1 MFNKY
6 TFPVKAWM
14 HYPFSILFSSFLQ
27 WSLSMMIEKDSVFL
41 NLLRKSLWSFASF
54 FNDHWKSLKTI
65 HGESMEFFD
74 DLKIV
79 CANST
84 IKRSSK
90 KEKKMNLKTR
100 IKIYFQY
107 QHTLTRKVYE
117 KNVIKL
123 EELQLIP
130 VICTKRKV
138 TWSVFKWTTCYS
150 SI

>member
-65 HGESMEFFD
+65 FEDHFCFKVCRYIHGESMEFFD

-117 KNVIKL
+117 KNVIK
-123 EELQLIP
+123 
-130 VICTKRKV
+130 
-138 TWSVFKWTTCYS
+138 
-150 SI
+150 